1 MREFY
6 DWIALHWLA
15 ASLVFFSALALA
27 FIFVKRKSL
36 FYKE

>member
-1 MREFY
+1 MREFF

-15 ASLVFFSALALA
+15 VSLVFVSALALA